1 MPNGRSETV
10 GASSGDADGGGAD
23 GSGGVPVG
31 TTSPCTVSA
40 PGDRHTS
47 LERHTSAEAEA
58 EGSPAAAH
66 THARAAGDGAASNP
80 LRPAPESAQLK
91 GSCEATESNMDETES
106 DVLCSF
112 PRWRVGPWMEA
123 AWKVGGGGGWLGR
136 ALAVCIL
143 HCPAARN
150 RGDTACVETRGSPRW
165 ANLQFIRLSDV
176 RDDVS
181 DRGHG
186 RGLRRAAV
194 VGGI

>member
-1 MPNGRSETV
+1 MPNRRSETV

-123 AWKVGGGGGWLGR
+123 AWKVGGRRGLAAGAGPGR
-136 ALAVCIL
+136 L

-181 DRGHG
+181 IAAAA
-186 RGLRRAAV
+186 GLRRAAV